1 MTTVYDVHPADLI
14 SRLTEVLKGVEEIM
28 PPLWYLQVKT
38 GVAKEKAPERS
49 DWWYVRAASILRK
62 IYIEGPIGIE
72 RLARIYSDK
81 RRRGRAPAHSRKAS
95 RKIIRAM
102 LQQLEKAGLV
112 EKYGN
117 RGRILTS
124 KGRSLLDRLSHE
136 VLKKNPLPE
145 IGRYYEV

>member
-1 MTTVYDVHPADLI
+1 MTTVYDVHPADLLN
-14 SRLTEVLKGVEEIM
+14 RLAEVLKGVEEIA
-28 PPLWYLQVKT
+28 PPPWYLQIKT

-72 RLARIYSDK
+72 RLARIYSDR

-95 RKIIRAM
+95 RKIIRAI

-117 RGRILTS
+117 KGRILTS

-136 VLKKNPLPE
+136 VLKKNTLPE
-145 IGRYYEV
+145 IGRYYGG